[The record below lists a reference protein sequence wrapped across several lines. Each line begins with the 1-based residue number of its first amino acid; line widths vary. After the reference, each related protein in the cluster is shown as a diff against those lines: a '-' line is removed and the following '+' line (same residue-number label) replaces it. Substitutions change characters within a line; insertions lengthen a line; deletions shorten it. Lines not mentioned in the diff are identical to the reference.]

1 MRRVSDPDDDD
12 ADDVAATIVDDA
24 RSVSE
29 LIADVNRVL
38 AREFKDVWI
47 YGEVGAR
54 VSKPTSGHCYFD
66 LVEDVDG
73 EQKTVSVKLF
83 KGFWQSLV
91 PMMSR
96 NGIDIVPGIKVR
108 IRGTPDVYAPS
119 GAFGFKMNSIDPR
132 FTLGDLAA
140 KRAEIVERLQ
150 KERLYDRNRST
161 RLPLVPLSIGLVT
174 SMGTAAHADFM
185 TTLEQSEI
193 GFRVSMCDV
202 RVQGDEAAPGIVAAI
217 ARLAADDDVEVI
229 ALVRGGGSK
238 VDLAVFD
245 DETIARAIATSGKPV
260 FTGIG
265 HEIDTSI
272 ADEVAYESHKT
283 PTACATA
290 IVDRVRE
297 FQQRVEF
304 SAQRIAALVAA
315 ALTASEHRV
324 ESAAQRLATAVIAV
338 LAASERR
345 VADAHGRLRTLRTS
359 SLSAAKA
366 RIDGLEKELRG
377 LDPVHVMRRGW
388 SITHDADGRVL
399 RSIKQATKGTDVTT
413 RLADGTVTST
423 VRSTNVPEEK

>member
-1 MRRVSDPDDDD
+1 MSRVPDNDDE
-12 ADDVAATIVDDA
+12 TEEPIVEES

-29 LIADVNRVL
+29 LIADVNRLLV
-38 AREFKDVWI
+38 REFKDVWI

-66 LVEDVDG
+66 LVEEVDG

-83 KGFWQSLV
+83 KGVWQSLA

-108 IRGTPDVYAPS
+108 IRGTPEVYDKS

-161 RLPLVPLSIGLVT
+161 VLPLVPLSIGLVT
-174 SMGTAAHADFM
+174 SKGTAAHADFM
-185 TTLEQSEI
+185 TTLAESGI
-193 GFRVSMCDV
+193 GFRISLCDV
-202 RVQGDEAAPGIVAAI
+202 RVQGDDAAPGIISAI
-217 ARLAADDDVEVI
+217 KRLAADDAIDVI
-229 ALVRGGGSK
+229 AVVRGGGSK

-245 DETIARAIATSGKPV
+245 DEMIARAIAASRKPV

-265 HEIDTSI
+265 HEVDTSI

-290 IVDRVRE
+290 IVDRVRQY
-297 FQQRVEF
+297 QQRIELA
-304 SAQRIAALVAA
+304 AQRIAALVAA
-315 ALTASEHRV
+315 ALSAGERRV
-324 ESAAQRLATAVIAV
+324 ESAAQRLATVVVAA
-338 LAASERR
+338 LASGERR
-345 VADAHGRLRTLRTS
+345 VADAYGRLRTLRTS
-359 SLSAAKA
+359 SLNAAKA
-366 RIDGLEKELRG
+366 RIDSLEKELRS
-377 LDPVHVMRRGW
+377 LDPVNVMRRGW
-388 SITHDADGRVL
+388 SITRDADGRVL
-399 RSIKQATKGTDVTT
+399 RSIKQATQGTDVTT

-423 VRSTNVPEEK
+423 VRSTNVAERE